1 MTCKNIFLY
10 TILLMMI
17 SLNVHSASFDCAKAT
32 TSIEKMI
39 CLNAQLY
46 DLDELL
52 VVSYKKAMS
61 RTEDK
66 KLLKSEQQQWLKST
80 RNVCQD
86 VECLKDAYA
95 VRITELNEKVAT
107 HKQTFSVSG
116 TYQRYYRGK
125 PDVHKTTISIKAL
138 QNGQI
143 QVQGQSIWVGSSS
156 TNVNMG
162 EVEGVALLE
171 NNQAYVKDE
180 SCELT
185 LLFSAKTLIVE
196 NETGCG
202 GLNVTFNGE
211 YRKIGSDIVMSDI
224 MVIFRE

>member
-1 MTCKNIFLY
+1 MTFYI
-10 TILLMMI
+10 ILLTMI
-17 SLNVHSASFDCAKAT
+17 SLNIHAASFNCAKAT

-39 CLNAQLY
+39 CSNTQLS

-52 VVSYKKAMS
+52 VVSYKKAMA
-61 RTEDK
+61 RTQDK
-66 KLLKSEQQQWLKST
+66 QSFKSEQQQWLKFT
-80 RNVCQD
+80 RNICQD
-86 VECLKDAYA
+86 VECLKDAYTI
-95 VRITELNEKVAT
+95 RISELNEKVAT
-107 HKQTFSVSG
+107 HQQTFSISG

-125 PDVHKTTISIKAL
+125 PDVHKTTISVKAL

-143 QVQGQSIWVGSSS
+143 QVQGQSIWVGSS

-180 SCELT
+180 SCEMT
-185 LLFSAKTLIVE
+185 LVFPSKTALIVE

-211 YRKIGSDIVMSDI
+211 YRKIK
-224 MVIFRE
+224 

>member
-1 MTCKNIFLY
+1 MTYKNLFFY
-10 TILLMMI
+10 TILLTMI
-17 SLNVHSASFDCAKAT
+17 SLNVHSTSFNCAKAT

-39 CLNAQLY
+39 CSNTQLS

-66 KLLKSEQQQWLKST
+66 KQLKSEQQQWLKST
-80 RNVCQD
+80 RNACQD

-95 VRITELNEKVAT
+95 MRITELNEKVAT

-116 TYQRYYRGK
+116 TYQRYYSGK
-125 PDVHKTTISIKAL
+125 PDVNKTTISIKTL

-143 QVQGQSIWVGSSS
+143 QVQGQSIWMGSSN
-156 TNVNMG
+156 TNVNTG
-162 EVEGVALLE
+162 EVEGIALLE
-171 NNQAYVKDE
+171 GNKADVTGDG
-180 SCELT
+180 CELT
-185 LLFSAKTLIVE
+185 LLFSAKNLIVE

-202 GLNVTFNGE
+202 GLNVTFNGK
-211 YRKIGSDIVMSDI
+211 YRKIK
-224 MVIFRE
+224 